1 MKEEVRLV
9 EGTGRND
16 GTAPSDVEFYRPVL
30 DFMRETFSPQRL
42 IYASN
47 WPVSERFA
55 PLATVQGIIGG
66 YFASLRPAEQEVFA
80 LSAKA
85 AYKWEQRR

>member
-1 MKEEVRLV
+1 MKALARRPSIYFKVSGLV

-16 GTAPSDVEFYRPVL
+16 GGATREVGFYRPVL
-30 DFMRETFSPQRL
+30 DAMTAMFGPQRL

-55 PLATVQGIIGG
+55 PLA
-66 YFASLRPAEQEVFA
+66 S
-80 LSAKA
+80 
-85 AYKWEQRR
+85 WESPFE